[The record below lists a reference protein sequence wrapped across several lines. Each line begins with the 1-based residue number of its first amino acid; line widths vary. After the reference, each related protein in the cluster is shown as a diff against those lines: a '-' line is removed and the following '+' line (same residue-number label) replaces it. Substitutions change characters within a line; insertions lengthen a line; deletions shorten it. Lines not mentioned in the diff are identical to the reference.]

1 MVGTSGPRE
10 PERMKPNRKP
20 EVIELD
26 AEQLEAQL
34 DQIEQTMG
42 EQAARPFRQL
52 LAWYLALLNLIEKK
66 NTTIG
71 RLRRLLF
78 GARTERSC
86 DLQPNWPDSTAHATD
101 RTTGDGSV
109 IGPSASPT
117 DDG

>member
-1 MVGTSGPRE
+1 M
-10 PERMKPNRKP
+10 PNRKP
-20 EVIELD
+20 EVVELN

-42 EQAARPFRQL
+42 EQVARPFRQL
-52 LAWYLALLNLIEKK
+52 LGWYLSLLSLIDQN

-78 GARTERSC
+78 GARTERSRALSQVAEASA
-86 DLQPNWPDSTAHATD
+86 DAPPQA
-101 RTTGDGSV
+101 DGM
-109 IGPSASPT
+109 IEASPAT